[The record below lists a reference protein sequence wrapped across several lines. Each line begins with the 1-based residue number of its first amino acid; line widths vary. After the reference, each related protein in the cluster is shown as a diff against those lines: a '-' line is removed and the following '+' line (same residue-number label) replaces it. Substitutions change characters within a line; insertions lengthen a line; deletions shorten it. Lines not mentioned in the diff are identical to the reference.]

1 MDPQKAAYE
10 RKQALTEGKVSH
22 MTDGRVSQEA
32 GSHILNKAKVSHLTE
47 GKVSQNAWSH
57 RRQSLTDGKVSQDAG
72 PDRWQGPA
80 Y

>member
-1 MDPQKAAYE
+1 MG
-10 RKQALTEGKVSH
+10 RSHRGRVSH
-22 MTDGRVSQEA
+22 VTDGRVSQEA

-57 RRQSLTDGKVSQDAG
+57 RRQSLTDGKVSKDAG
-72 PDRWQGPA
+72 PDRWQGSA